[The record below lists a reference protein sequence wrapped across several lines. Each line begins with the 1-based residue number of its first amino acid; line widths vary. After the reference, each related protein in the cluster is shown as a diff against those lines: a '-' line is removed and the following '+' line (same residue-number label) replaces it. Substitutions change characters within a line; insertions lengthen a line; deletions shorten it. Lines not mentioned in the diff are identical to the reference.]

1 MPRYYFE
8 VENEETRFE
17 DQNGAVYA
25 DDEAAVR
32 GAKCLA
38 EDLLEHGTRVRWSRP
53 HRPHEARNKIAV
65 LTIRPPNERLQ

>member
-17 DQNGAVYA
+17 DQDGSVYA

-32 GAKCLA
+32 GAKRLA
-38 EDLLEHGTRVRWSRP
+38 EDLLEQGSEFVGAALIVLT
-53 HRPHEARNKIAV
+53 EARNKIAV

>member
-17 DQNGAVYA
+17 DQDGAVYA

-32 GAKCLA
+32 GAKRLA
-38 EDLLEHGTRVRWSRP
+38 EDLLEQGGEFVGAALIVLT
-53 HRPHEARNKIAV
+53 EARNKIAV